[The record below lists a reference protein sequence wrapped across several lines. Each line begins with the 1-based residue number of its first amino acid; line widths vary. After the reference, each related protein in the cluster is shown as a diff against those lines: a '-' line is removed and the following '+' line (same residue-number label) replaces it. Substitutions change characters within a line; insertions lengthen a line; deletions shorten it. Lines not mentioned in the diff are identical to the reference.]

1 MIAKAEN
8 KKIVL
13 LGMMSR
19 MPVPGNSWLVVHD
32 LLGFQR
38 LGYDAYYVEAHGST
52 PREVMQHPEDDSS
65 ARAAAYIDR
74 VLRRFDLS
82 DHWAFHGLHDDGRC
96 YGMTE
101 QQLLDLYR
109 SAELIINLHGGT
121 VPSPEH
127 ADGGRLVY
135 LETDPVTLEIRLHNK
150 DAKASALLEP
160 HYHFF
165 TWGLNYGQPDCQVP
179 LPERFHFRP

>member
-19 MPVPGNSWLVVHD
+19 MPVPGNSWLVVHY

-52 PREVMQHPEDDSS
+52 PRELMEQPDDDSS
-65 ARAAAYIDR
+65 VRAAAFIER
-74 VLRRFDLS
+74 VLRRFDLG
-82 DHWAFHGLHDDGRC
+82 DRWAFHGLHDDGHC
-96 YGMTE
+96 YGMTGL
-101 QQLLDLYR
+101 QLRELYR

-121 VPSPEH
+121 MPSPEH
-127 ADGGRLVY
+127 VAGGRLVY
-135 LETDPVTLEIRLHNK
+135 LETDPVTWEIRLHNK
-150 DAKASALLEP
+150 NPKALALMEP
-160 HYHFF
+160 HHMFF
-165 TWGLNYGQPDCQVP
+165 TWGLNYGLPDCKVP
-179 LPERFHFRP
+179 LP